1 LKYSD
6 TQIYQEIV
14 IRRES
19 IPSNLSIWQKFAK
32 STLLVVPES
41 EKTILVQKFAER
53 IGVPFIELND
63 VMWNLDI
70 NVDATSTEVRKERV
84 SKILDQR
91 SWIV

>member
-53 IGVPFIELND
+53 IGVPFIELDD

>member
-1 LKYSD
+1 
-6 TQIYQEIV
+6 V

-53 IGVPFIELND
+53 IGVPFIELDD